1 MSLRSD
7 ILSNLSRLP
16 GIPGPETNSYRFEA
30 SQVLL
35 DHIPVP
41 VRQCDF
47 SLSSSIDNFSTN
59 WFLTSIKTPEAGINF
74 TTNPCGYLQMPTV
87 SVEPGSF
94 TTIIPSSWQGNI
106 MNLYY
111 RQFRHGLLSADY
123 DSVDINFN
131 YRRVVDDLE
140 DSAMKKATVAA
151 AEAAVS
157 AVPGISYGVGGGTIK
172 DLYSKVNNTPEFI
185 ILATFEDCKFGLP
198 HISVNP
204 SSTEFVQVTMPFSC
218 NNIYYS
224 APGGG
229 YY

>member
-59 WFLTSIKTPEAGINF
+59 WFLTSIKTPEAGVNF
-74 TTNPCGYLQMPTV
+74 VMNPCGYLQLPSV
-87 SVEPGSF
+87 AVEPGSF
-94 TTIIPSSWQGNI
+94 SAIVPASWQGNL

-111 RQFRHGLLSADY
+111 RQFKNGLLYAELDR
-123 DSVDINFN
+123 VDINFN
-131 YRRVVDDLE
+131 YRRVVDGLE
-140 DSAMKKATVAA
+140 DGAMKAAARTA

-157 AVPGISYGVGGGTIK
+157 ANPGIAYGGGDTLK
-172 DLYSKVNNTPEFI
+172 DLYSKANKTPEFI
-185 ILATFEDCKFGLP
+185 VLATFEDCKFGLP
-198 HISVNP
+198 HLSVNP

>member
-7 ILSNLSRLP
+7 ILTNLSRLP

-47 SLSSSIDNFSTN
+47 SLSSSIDNNSTN

-74 TTNPCGYLQMPTV
+74 TTNPCGYLQMPSV

-94 TTIIPSSWQGNI
+94 TTIVPSSWQGNI

-111 RQFRHGLLSADY
+111 RQFRYGLLYAGLDR
-123 DSVDINFN
+123 VDINFN

-140 DSAMKKATVAA
+140 SGAMKVAARLA
-151 AEAAVS
+151 AEAEVS
-157 AVPGISYGVGGGTIK
+157 ANEGIAYGGGDTLK
-172 DLYSKVNNTPEFI
+172 DLYSKTNKTPEFI
-185 ILATFEDCKFGLP
+185 VLATFEDCKFGLP